1 MMVRSVV
8 GASLLAVLNLTQPE
22 SAAIRGT
29 VADQSGGRLADV
41 EITVTCDDLVRTGLS
56 DAAGRFEVDGLVA
69 ADCLVVARR
78 SSFATL
84 VTPVDLRVAGDVRL
98 VLEVAI
104 ETEVVVTPSGGARE
118 TEFAVP
124 EAVGLV
130 TSEDL
135 ETRPRQILPEMLR
148 DETAVLLQ
156 QTTAAQGSPFIRGLS
171 AQRILYLIDGVRFN
185 TSSFRPGATQFLAW
199 VSPLV
204 VDSVEVL
211 RGPASVQYGSD
222 ALGGTIQ
229 LLTARP
235 ALWSGGPRTTGRVEG
250 VVGSSDNG
258 GGVDAVLSL
267 HERRFGLR
275 VGGGIRDAGARRAGG
290 DRDSHSVVT
299 RYLGLPS
306 DELYTRLPETGFTQS
321 GGHIA
326 FTARAGATG
335 LLSGLFVH
343 EEQTG
348 VRRYH
353 RMLGGDGLHRS
364 EFEPQQV
371 EFGVLRYERG
381 PVGVLDR
388 VTATLSLNSQRD
400 GRLEQRRPLSMEET
414 QTERTTAVGYVVQG
428 ATTLADGPELRFGG
442 EVYDERIGAGHL
454 FTDPISGESSALRP
468 RIPDGTR
475 YTSAGAFAQASG
487 TYFGDRLFLRAGMRY
502 GHFLFRTRPQPALDV
517 DAEQVAVGAATYHV
531 AGVVSLTPE
540 LNVTASLGRG
550 FRAPNAFDLGA
561 TGLGGGGFEIAAGT
575 AEGLGADV
583 GTNDGVAAVGTGLPV
598 GRLGPESSHAVE
610 IGLKLQTE
618 RLTASIRLFDQELQD
633 LIQRRAAIF
642 GSPVVGVVVGG
653 HEIVRQDAAGRA
665 FVAADPR
672 PIVTRVN
679 VQHAR
684 IWGVETDMSWSR
696 GELGR
701 PGALLDGQWP
711 REPNRRAPPPD
722 AAPVRRRPA
731 ALAAGSI
738 TAVARGRDHLC
749 DGTTPAEPRRSGRR
763 PGSAR
768 SARWTTSRCSSEA
781 GRSTSVSWRTAC
793 CSPAARA
800 SSRCRP
806 RVLGDAASAPLFAY
820 TPGFV
825 VVDANA
831 GIRLTRRLNVT
842 LFADN
847 LADQNYRWHGSGV
860 DAAGVSLQLR
870 TTYAF

>member
-29 VADQSGGRLADV
+29 VADPSGGRLADV

-517 DAEQVAVGAATYHV
+517 DAEQVAIGAATYHV

-696 GELGR
+696 GNWDGRAHFSMASGRESPTGEL
-701 PGALLDGQWP
+701 L
-711 REPNRRAPPPD
+711 RRMPPPFGG
-722 AAPVRRRPA
+722 VRLRWRPA
-731 ALAAGSI
+731 ASRLWLE
-738 TAVARGRDHLC
+738 V
-749 DGTTPAEPRRSGRR
+749 GTTFAMAQRRLS
-763 PGSAR
+763 PGER
-768 SARWTTSRCSSEA
+768 LLRRCSRTPQGSWW
-781 GRSTSVSWRTAC
+781 STRTPVS
-793 CSPAARA
+793 
-800 SSRCRP
+800 
-806 RVLGDAASAPLFAY
+806 G
-820 TPGFV
+820 
-825 VVDANA
+825 
-831 GIRLTRRLNVT
+831 
-842 LFADN
+842 
-847 LADQNYRWHGSGV
+847 
-860 DAAGVSLQLR
+860 
-870 TTYAF
+870 